1 MSYRRFQIYFYLVI
15 FAISLALT
23 VTLFWSYLTLLAFG
37 GVLAIISRPL
47 YRFFLRVFRRES
59 IAAFLTVLIMLV
71 VIIVPLAYFL
81 MALSADLLAI
91 LPDLKSF
98 IGRASITGF
107 LQQRL
112 PIAWQP
118 QVPALLNE
126 AVQLARSTAQ
136 GLSDN
141 VFGLFTNIAG
151 MLFGFLVVFM
161 ATYYLLKDAVKMKN
175 VLFEISPLGD
185 EYDKLILRRIII
197 AVRAVMGGVL
207 IIAVIKGV
215 IAGAIFYVFG
225 IPTPMLWGVLTG
237 IVSFV
242 PIVGSAIVII
252 PMIFYFLLQGQFLTA
267 LVFALVIVLS
277 VGLIDNVLQPK
288 LVESK
293 TNIHPLLILL
303 SVLGGLQL
311 YGFAGFILGP
321 LTLAV
326 TIALLEIYKKEIK
339 KFL

>member
-1 MSYRRFQIYFYLVI
+1 MSYRKFQIYFYLVI

-23 VTLFWSYLTLLAFG
+23 VSLFWSYLTLLAFG

-59 IAAFLTVLIMLV
+59 IAAFLTVLLMLIV
-71 VIIVPLAYFL
+71 VIVPLAYFL
-81 MALSADLLAI
+81 IALSTDLLAI

-98 IGRASITGF
+98 IGRASITEF

-112 PIAWQP
+112 PSAWQA

-126 AVQLARSTAQ
+126 AVQLARTTAQ

-161 ATYYLLKDAVKMKN
+161 ATYYLLKDAVHIKN
-175 VLFEISPLGD
+175 FLFEISPLGD
-185 EYDKLILRRIII
+185 EYDKLILHRIIV

-215 IAGAIFYVFG
+215 VSGAVFYLFG
-225 IPTPMLWGVLTG
+225 IPTPMLWGALTG

-252 PMIFYFLLQGQFLTA
+252 PMLFFLLLQGQFVTA
-267 LVFALVIVLS
+267 LIFALVMVVS
-277 VGLIDNVLQPK
+277 VGLVDNVLQPK

-293 TNIHPLLILL
+293 TKIHPLFILL
-303 SVLGGLQL
+303 SVLGGLEL

-326 TIALLEIYKKEIK
+326 TVALIEIYKKEIK